1 MSETTITATR
11 VMKDPPYEK
20 TAAGLLEAAR
30 AFYRNPENEKAYREW
45 KEEKRNVAVARDSVC
60 GG

>member
-1 MSETTITATR
+1 MSDTIIIGTR
-11 VMKDPPYEK
+11 STLAPDYGK

-30 AFYRNPENEKAYREW
+30 AFYRNPENEKTYREW
-45 KEEKRNVAVARDSVC
+45 KEEKRNVAVARDRVC